1 MFKSEFLHNITNEL
15 TDMKTHGLYK
25 SEYEIISSQSSNI
38 EIFHHHTKKKVL
50 NFLNKI
56 TDYKFVFIGLKGM
69 TTKGLQIQVIEIS
82 DNLDV
87 VNKSKPDYILFG
99 FRK

>member
-1 MFKSEFLHNITNEL
+1 M
-15 TDMKTHGLYK
+15 
-25 SEYEIISSQSSNI
+25 
-38 EIFHHHTKKKVL
+38 KKVL

-87 VNKSKPDYILFG
+87 LNKSKPDYILFG

>member
-1 MFKSEFLHNITNEL
+1 M
-15 TDMKTHGLYK
+15 
-25 SEYEIISSQSSNI
+25 
-38 EIFHHHTKKKVL
+38 KKVL